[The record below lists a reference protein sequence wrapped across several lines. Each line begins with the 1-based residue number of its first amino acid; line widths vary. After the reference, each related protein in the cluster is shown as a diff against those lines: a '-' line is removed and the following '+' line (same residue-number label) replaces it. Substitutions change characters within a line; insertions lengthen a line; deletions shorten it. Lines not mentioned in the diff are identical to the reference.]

1 MIHKQLSLKTDSPI
15 QIRTF
20 NDDSIIFSCH
30 FHNEY
35 EIFYVENGN
44 GNAHIGDYR
53 GPIQSGDLYIIGSNI
68 PHSFITKPNTNFN
81 NNQLTGVLI
90 NFENDFMKHAFTYY
104 NEFKQIELLLEK
116 SKRGLLIQTN
126 THQKLIEILKLV
138 PLLKNAEH
146 ILITIQLLNLLA
158 QTDPILLGSSLFNN
172 QKTLQRDLRLEK
184 VITFLTE
191 HFSEEIDLD
200 TVSSLVAMN
209 PSAFSRYFK
218 EKTETTLMQY
228 IQKLRIG
235 QACQLLQKE
244 DLDIAQ
250 VAMDCGF
257 NSISHF
263 NKVFK
268 RIKNVTPSGY
278 RKEML

>member
-1 MIHKQLSLKTDSPI
+1 MIHEQLSLKTDSPI

-90 NFENDFMKHAFTYY
+90 NFENDFMKHAFTHY

-116 SKRGLLIQTN
+116 SKRGLLIKLIP
-126 THQKLIEILKLV
+126 HQKLIKILKLV